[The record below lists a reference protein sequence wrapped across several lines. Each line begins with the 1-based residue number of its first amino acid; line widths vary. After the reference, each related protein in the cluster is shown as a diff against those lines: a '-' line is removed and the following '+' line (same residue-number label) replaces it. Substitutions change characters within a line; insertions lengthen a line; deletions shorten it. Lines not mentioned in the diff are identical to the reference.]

1 MDYTAWLTRE
11 NVSTAI
17 GLAWLTLALVWAWM
31 SRSVKRT
38 EWRESRASRLGYV
51 SILALGFV
59 LMVRS
64 RDNWILGQRMLPE
77 SSLLYGVAILLNWA
91 GVLLA
96 IRARMFLGSNW
107 SGTVTVK
114 EDHELIKSG
123 PYRWVRHPI
132 YSGLLLA
139 SAGVALE
146 SDRWVALIGLAL
158 VFAGLRLKSLIEERR
173 MVDRFGDE
181 YDRYRGSTSA
191 LIPFLI

>member
-1 MDYTAWLTRE
+1 MNDAAWLTRE
-11 NVSTAI
+11 NASTAI

-38 EWRESRASRLGYV
+38 AWRESRASRLGYI

-59 LMVRS
+59 AMVRS

-77 SSLLYGVAILLNWA
+77 SPVLYGVAILLTWA
-91 GVLLA
+91 GVLFA

-114 EDHELIKSG
+114 EDHELIRSG

-146 SDRWVALIGLAL
+146 SDRWVALIGFAL
-158 VFAGLRLKSLIEERR
+158 VFTGLRLKSFIEEQR
-173 MVDRFGDE
+173 MLDRFGDE
-181 YDRYRGSTSA
+181 YDRYRCSTRA